1 MTESENMDTSGGI
14 ATATVSA
21 DNSDCNSASDA
32 YANAKGS
39 ASGVA
44 STVVQVHVTKETE
57 ATNVDTSVDANTSS
71 SNANADTNH
80 DDQEEQWDLH
90 HIFSID
96 QLNQEPKCEDDND
109 QSNAK
114 GPQQCMTKNCPL
126 LACSTYISN
135 LDKEKPWHTCIDC
148 QEGDYGGWPE
158 TVSELPVTFMTLE
171 HRRVVVEKCTGQ
183 YSPAMPNIPINDKGD
198 FEMLES
204 NDNDTN
210 GDIDNATST
219 NADEDTNTDTDTDV
233 NTNTNE
239 TVELVSSEGKQIP
252 YRKDTAGKESSDTK
266 TTSDIL
272 ESPGDGNSNGD
283 SESNGDEGEP
293 EEQWDLHH
301 IFSIDQLNQEPKCE
315 DDNDQSNAKGPQQC
329 MTKNCPLLACST
341 YISNLDKEKP
351 WHTCID
357 CQEGD
362 YGGWPETVSE
372 LPVTFMTLEH
382 RRVVVEKCTGQ
393 YSPAMP
399 NIPIND
405 KGDFEML
412 ESNDNDG
419 IITAPSNTSSS
430 SNSSQENESKKPTA
444 LPSPGDASKKTKGK
458 KKKVKS
464 MVTPSPVP
472 PSGANGKSRSRLP
485 SLSNHPAYAKWQKE
499 CQKLGGGKLV
509 VSKPEIKKMIFE
521 LCNDSFAPKNITQI
535 YTVSFANSACSGI
548 SISFRKYVLMMD

>member
-1 MTESENMDTSGGI
+1 MTESEKMDTSGGI
-14 ATATVSA
+14 ATTTVSA
-21 DNSDCNSASDA
+21 DISDRNSASDA

-39 ASGVA
+39 ASAVA
-44 STVVQVHVTKETE
+44 STVVQVHVTKETA
-57 ATNVDTSVDANTSS
+57 ATNADTSVDANTSS
-71 SNANADTNH
+71 SNANADTND
-80 DDQEEQWDLH
+80 DDQEEEWDLH

-96 QLNQEPKCEDDND
+96 QLNQEPKCDG
-109 QSNAK
+109 SNAK

-135 LDKEKPWHTCIDC
+135 LDKENPWHTCIDC

-171 HRRVVVEKCTGQ
+171 HRRVVAEKCTGQ

-204 NDNDTN
+204 N
-210 GDIDNATST
+210 
-219 NADEDTNTDTDTDV
+219 
-233 NTNTNE
+233 
-239 TVELVSSEGKQIP
+239 
-252 YRKDTAGKESSDTK
+252 
-266 TTSDIL
+266 
-272 ESPGDGNSNGD
+272 
-283 SESNGDEGEP
+283 
-293 EEQWDLHH
+293 H
-301 IFSIDQLNQEPKCE
+301 
-315 DDNDQSNAKGPQQC
+315 
-329 MTKNCPLLACST
+329 
-341 YISNLDKEKP
+341 
-351 WHTCID
+351 
-357 CQEGD
+357 
-362 YGGWPETVSE
+362 
-372 LPVTFMTLEH
+372 
-382 RRVVVEKCTGQ
+382 
-393 YSPAMP
+393 
-399 NIPIND
+399 
-405 KGDFEML
+405 
-412 ESNDNDG
+412 NDG

-430 SNSSQENESKKPTA
+430 SNSSQENESKKNIA

-535 YTVSFANSACSGI
+535 YTVSFANSACSGK
-548 SISFRKYVLMMD
+548 SICFRKYVLMMD